1 MRKLALLLL
10 PEFSNFGVA
19 AVTEPLFIANWLAQE
34 TVFEWR
40 TISDDGKPVRAS
52 NGAIVAVDG
61 DLALAAGCASVFV
74 LASFDPA
81 RTARSRALVRWLKRI
96 ARSGVELVGIEN
108 GSLAL
113 AEAGLLDHHPAAI
126 HWDNLAGFQELFP
139 KIRIA
144 QSLFSFSNNRA
155 TCAGAAAILDMMI
168 AWIGQYAD
176 VQTSSE
182 VARHLLLHSRRDFG
196 PTQRAP
202 EGWPSAR
209 GVGSERVDDLG
220 HRRGLPDGYLSGQG
234 RGSPERGPTGRGS
247 PGQGAQGRAVSA
259 NEAPSLRLYEH
270 GVAGDRFAD
279 ADALVERARV
289 IMQAHV
295 DEPLSCGAL
304 AQQLGLSLRQLE
316 RRFKQQLGQTLH
328 SEYMLVRVEKAHQY
342 LQQTSL
348 SVTEVAALTGFSSVE
363 YFSKVY
369 RRVFGVL
376 PSTDRRQSTD
386 APVFRM
392 KAVRRKGS

>member
-34 TVFEWR
+34 TAFAWR

-52 NGAIVAVDG
+52 NGSIVPVDG

-81 RTARSRALVRWLKRI
+81 RTARSRALIRWLKRI

-144 QSLFSFSNNRA
+144 QSLFSFSNNRV

-182 VARHLLLHSRRDFG
+182 VARHLLLHSRHG
-196 PTQRAP
+196 PAGAGAAP
-202 EGWPSAR
+202 HPSTAHEKPAYGAPGRVTPTYAGPIFTAPAR
-209 GVGSERVDDLG
+209 S
-220 HRRGLPDGYLSGQG
+220 LPDG
-234 RGSPERGPTGRGS
+234 
-247 PGQGAQGRAVSA
+247 A
-259 NEAPSLRLYEH
+259 
-270 GVAGDRFAD
+270 AGGRFASDSD
-279 ADALVERARV
+279 AVIARARA

-295 DEPLSCGAL
+295 DDPLPCGAV
-304 AQQLGLSLRQLE
+304 AQQLDLSLRQLE

>member
-1 MRKLALLLL
+1 MRRGRRPGGFLRKLALLLL

-52 NGAIVAVDG
+52 NGTIVAVDG

-96 ARSGVELVGIEN
+96 ARSGVELIGIEN

-144 QSLFSFSNNRA
+144 QSLFSFSNNRV

-168 AWIGQYAD
+168 AWIGQHAD

-182 VARHLLLHSRRDFG
+182 VARHLLLHSRHG
-196 PTQRAP
+196 PAGAGAAPRTTSAYGVPPHPSTAHEKPAYGAPGRATP
-202 EGWPSAR
+202 TYTGPIFTAPDRS
-209 GVGSERVDDLG
+209 
-220 HRRGLPDGYLSGQG
+220 LPDG
-234 RGSPERGPTGRGS
+234 
-247 PGQGAQGRAVSA
+247 A
-259 NEAPSLRLYEH
+259 
-270 GVAGDRFAD
+270 AGGRFASDSD
-279 ADALVERARV
+279 AVIARARG

-295 DEPLSCGAL
+295 DDPLSCGAV

>member
-1 MRKLALLLL
+1 VRKLALLLL
-10 PEFSNFGVA
+10 PEFSNFGLA
-19 AVTEPLFIANWLAQE
+19 AVTEPLFIANWLAQD

-52 NGAIVAVDG
+52 NGSIVPVDG

-113 AEAGLLDHHPAAI
+113 AEAGLLDHHSAAI

-144 QSLFSFSNNRA
+144 QSLISFSKNRV

-168 AWIGQYAD
+168 TWIGQHAD
-176 VQTSSE
+176 VQTASE
-182 VARHLLLHSRRDFG
+182 VARHLLLYSRRG
-196 PTQRAP
+196 PSGQGAP
-202 EGWPSAR
+202 AR
-209 GVGSERVDDLG
+209 GTLTHGVSAYGAPTYRATD
-220 HRRGLPDGYLSGQG
+220 RWLPDG
-234 RGSPERGPTGRGS
+234 
-247 PGQGAQGRAVSA
+247 
-259 NEAPSLRLYEH
+259 
-270 GVAGDRFAD
+270 VAGGQFASDSD
-279 ADALVERARV
+279 AVVARARAL
-289 IMQAHV
+289 MQAHV
-295 DEPLSCGAL
+295 DDPLSCGAL

-342 LQQTSL
+342 LQQTGL
-348 SVTEVAALTGFSSVE
+348 TVTEVAALTGFGSVE

-392 KAVRRKGS
+392 KAAKRKAS

>member
-1 MRKLALLLL
+1 MWRRLKASAAALIPQPGGFLRKLALLLL
-10 PEFSNFGVA
+10 PEFSNFGLA
-19 AVTEPLFIANWLAQE
+19 AVTEPLFIANWLAQD

-40 TISDDGKPVRAS
+40 TICDDGKPVRAS
-52 NGAIVAVDG
+52 NGSIVPVDG

-96 ARSGVELVGIEN
+96 ARSGVEFVGIEN

-113 AEAGLLDHHPAAI
+113 AEAGLLDHHSAAI

-144 QSLFSFSNNRA
+144 QALISFSNNRV

-168 AWIGQYAD
+168 TWIGQHAD
-176 VQTSSE
+176 VQTASE
-182 VARHLLLHSRRDFG
+182 VARHLLLYSRRG
-196 PTQRAP
+196 
-202 EGWPSAR
+202 PSAQGAPAR
-209 GVGSERVDDLG
+209 GTLAHGMSAYGGLTYRATD
-220 HRRGLPDGYLSGQG
+220 RWLPDGAAGGQFA
-234 RGSPERGPTGRGS
+234 SDS
-247 PGQGAQGRAVSA
+247 DAV
-259 NEAPSLRLYEH
+259 
-270 GVAGDRFAD
+270 VA
-279 ADALVERARV
+279 RARAL
-289 IMQAHV
+289 MQANV
-295 DEPLSCGAL
+295 DDPLSCGAL

-342 LQQTSL
+342 LQQTGL
-348 SVTEVAALTGFSSVE
+348 TVTEVAALTGFSSVE

-392 KAVRRKGS
+392 KAAKRKAS

>member
-10 PEFSNFGVA
+10 PEFSNFGLA

-40 TISDDGKPVRAS
+40 TVSDDGKPVRAS
-52 NGAIVAVDG
+52 NGSVVPVEG
-61 DLALAAGCASVFV
+61 DLTLAAGCASVFV

-81 RTARSRALVRWLKRI
+81 RTARSRALVRWLKRV
-96 ARSGVELVGIEN
+96 ARLGVEFVGIEN

-113 AEAGLLDHHPAAI
+113 AEAGLLDHHSAAI

-144 QSLFSFSNNRA
+144 PSLFSFSKNRV

-168 AWIGQYAD
+168 AWIGEHAD

-182 VARHLLLHSRRDFG
+182 VARHLLLY
-196 PTQRAP
+196 
-202 EGWPSAR
+202 
-209 GVGSERVDDLG
+209 
-220 HRRGLPDGYLSGQG
+220 LP
-234 RGSPERGPTGRGS
+234 RGS
-247 PGQGAQGRAVSA
+247 
-259 NEAPSLRLYEH
+259 
-270 GVAGDRFAD
+270 AGGRFASD
-279 ADALVERARV
+279 SDTVVERARA

-295 DEPLSCGAL
+295 DDPLSCGAL
-304 AQQLGLSLRQLE
+304 AQQLDLSLRQLE
-316 RRFKQQLGQTLH
+316 RRFKRQLGQTLH

-369 RRVFGVL
+369 RRMFGVL

-392 KAVRRKGS
+392 KAVRRKGN

>member
-1 MRKLALLLL
+1 MCQPGGFLRKLALLLL
-10 PEFSNFGVA
+10 PEFSNFGLA
-19 AVTEPLFIANWLAQE
+19 AVTEPLFIANWLAQR
-34 TVFEWR
+34 TAFEWR

-52 NGAIVAVDG
+52 NGSIVPVDG
-61 DLALAAGCASVFV
+61 DLTLAADCASVFV

-81 RTARSRALVRWLKRI
+81 RTVRSRALVRWLKRI
-96 ARSGVELVGIEN
+96 ARSAVELVGIEN

-144 QSLFSFSNNRA
+144 QSLFSFSNNRV

-168 AWIGQYAD
+168 AWIGQHAD

-182 VARHLLLHSRRDFG
+182 VARHLLLYTQRGSAGVGAAARAKSAYGG
-196 PTQRAP
+196 PTFAAP
-202 EGWPSAR
+202 
-209 GVGSERVDDLG
+209 
-220 HRRGLPDGYLSGQG
+220 HRSLHDG
-234 RGSPERGPTGRGS
+234 
-247 PGQGAQGRAVSA
+247 A
-259 NEAPSLRLYEH
+259 
-270 GVAGDRFAD
+270 AGGRFASDSD
-279 ADALVERARV
+279 AVVERARA
-289 IMQAHV
+289 IMRAHV
-295 DEPLSCGAL
+295 DDPLSCGAV

-316 RRFKQQLGQTLH
+316 RRFKQQRGQTLH

-369 RRVFGVL
+369 RREFGVL

-392 KAVRRKGS
+392 KAVGRKRS